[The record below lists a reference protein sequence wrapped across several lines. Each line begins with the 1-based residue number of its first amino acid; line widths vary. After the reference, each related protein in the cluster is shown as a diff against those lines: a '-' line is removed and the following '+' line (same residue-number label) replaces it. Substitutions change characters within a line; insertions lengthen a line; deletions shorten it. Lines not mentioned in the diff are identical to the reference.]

1 MKKISVLFIPTM
13 LLFSFLAFGQQRQ
26 KIGDNPTTLSD
37 CAVLELESTK
47 QGFLPPRM
55 TLSQRNNITSPLV
68 PGLIIWC
75 TNCGSAGQLQIYN
88 GSFWT
93 NLAGNPADVLSNSPN
108 PPTNVSATYGENY
121 AKATVSW
128 TAPNFNG
135 AAAGTGSP
143 YTLVSY
149 TVTATPSNGTTAITS
164 TVTAPTTSTNFD
176 IATDVTYTFSVIAK
190 NSGNVSSISSSVVK
204 IPCGAYLTDP
214 SSGQVIFKKF
224 ACHNLGV
231 LDQSL
236 DPTVGVS
243 GIHGD
248 YYQWG
253 RPNAVA
259 TSTSDNTSITGW
271 NTSSIPDNSWIDDS
285 KINDPCPDGFKIP
298 SKTQW
303 ESLISN
309 SSTTIPTGTNQTSTN
324 IISRSGAGS
333 FALSNTNYAAML
345 YFGPSGTVK
354 TLSFPAAGS
363 RNFATGELQYRGSY
377 GFYWSSTQTTTSA
390 SRFSFTGTSAPM
402 PTQGNATSRN
412 AGNSVRCI
420 SQ

>member
-55 TLSQRNNITSPLV
+55 TLSQRSNITSRLE

-88 GSFWT
+88 GSSWT
-93 NLAGNPADVLSNSPN
+93 NLAGNPADGLFNSPN
-108 PPTNVSATYGENY
+108 PPTNVSATYGANY

-135 AAAGTGSP
+135 AAAGTGSL

-164 TVTAPTTSTNFD
+164 TVVAPTTSTNLD

-190 NSGNVSSISSSVVK
+190 NSGNVSSISSSGVK
-204 IPCGAYLTDP
+204 IPCGAYLTE

-243 GIHGD
+243 DIHGD

-253 RPNAVA
+253 IPNAVA
-259 TSTSDNTSITGW
+259 TSTSENTSITGW
-271 NTSSIPDNSWIDDS
+271 NTSSIPDNSWNDGS
-285 KINDPCPDGFKIP
+285 KNNDPCPDGFKIP

-303 ESLISN
+303 ESLILN
-309 SSTTIPTGTNQTSTN
+309 SSTTNPIGTNQTSTN
-324 IISRSGAGS
+324 IISRTGTFNNSAP
-333 FALSNTNYAAML
+333 TNYSSML
-345 YFGPSGTVK
+345 HFGPSSAVK

-363 RNFATGELQYRGSY
+363 RNFATGELQYRGSN
-377 GFYWSSTQTTTSA
+377 GFYWSSTQTTSA